1 MERRQIAIQTEFKTR
16 EDGDNLMIAG
26 YFAVYNQ
33 NYEIFDGISES
44 IKSGAFDKVL
54 ADNPDVRALI
64 NHDSTLVL
72 GRTTAGTLRLKSDNI
87 GLYGEIDI
95 NPNDTDAMNLYNR
108 VKRGDVNQCSF
119 GFDIAKE
126 STECRDDGS
135 IHFSIE
141 EIAPLYEVSPCT
153 FPAYEATAIEARQK
167 DAENA
172 KSRSVNVYK
181 EKTKERLE
189 NLNA

>member
-16 EDGDNLMIAG
+16 EDGDKLMIAG

-33 NYEIFDGISES
+33 NYEIYSGISES

-72 GRTTAGTLRLKSDNI
+72 GRTAAGTLRLKSDNI

-126 STECRDDGS
+126 STEYRDDGS
-135 IHFSIE
+135 VHFTIE

-167 DAENA
+167 DAEQV
-172 KSRSVNVYK
+172 KSRSVTVYK
-181 EKTKERLE
+181 DKTKERLE
-189 NLNA
+189 KLNA

>member
-16 EDGDNLMIAG
+16 EDGDKLMIAG

-33 NYEIFDGISES
+33 NYEICNGISES

-126 STECRDDGS
+126 STEYRDDGS

>member
-16 EDGDNLMIAG
+16 EDGDNRMIAG

-33 NYEIFDGISES
+33 NYEIGNGISES
-44 IKSGAFDKVL
+44 IKSGALDKVL

-126 STECRDDGS
+126 STEYREDGS
-135 IHFSIE
+135 VHFTIE

-189 NLNA
+189 KLNA